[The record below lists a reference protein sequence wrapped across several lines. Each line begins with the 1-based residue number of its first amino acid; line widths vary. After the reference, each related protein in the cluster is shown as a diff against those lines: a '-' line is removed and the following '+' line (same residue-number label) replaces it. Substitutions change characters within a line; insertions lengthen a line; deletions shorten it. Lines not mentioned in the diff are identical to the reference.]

1 MNCEQDSL
9 EIIFKMPAL
18 SDAELKKRLEA
29 HNYTVPPITGTT
41 RSLLEKKLA
50 QLDGECAKSKKGKFE
65 RYIILKTLIF
75 AFLGFIV

>member
-1 MNCEQDSL
+1 MNCETRFIR
-9 EIIFKMPAL
+9 IIYKMPAL

-50 QLDGECAKSKKGKFE
+50 QLDGESAKSKKGKF
-65 RYIILKTLIF
+65 
-75 AFLGFIV
+75 

>member
-1 MNCEQDSL
+1 
-9 EIIFKMPAL
+9 MPAL

-65 RYIILKTLIF
+65 RYIILKTLTLFRFYSIVPIF
-75 AFLGFIV
+75 MTIK

>member
-1 MNCEQDSL
+1 
-9 EIIFKMPAL
+9 MPAL

-50 QLDGECAKSKKGKFE
+50 QLDGESAKSKKGKFE
-65 RYIILKTLIF
+65 KYDILNNINLTQSLV
-75 AFLGFIV
+75 L